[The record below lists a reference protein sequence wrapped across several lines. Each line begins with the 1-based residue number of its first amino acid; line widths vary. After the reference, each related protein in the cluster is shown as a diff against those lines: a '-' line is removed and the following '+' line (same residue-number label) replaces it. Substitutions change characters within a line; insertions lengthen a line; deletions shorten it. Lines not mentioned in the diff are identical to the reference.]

1 MLAINKDE
9 RDYVGKV
16 MINFDH
22 SIDKEVA
29 KQLKNPMT
37 YAEYL
42 GWNFHGIV
50 WYENESYHCMVKMHG
65 SHVDTISSENLSEIM
80 NEASFKYGYD

>member
-50 WYENESYHCMVKMHG
+50 W
-65 SHVDTISSENLSEIM
+65 
-80 NEASFKYGYD
+80 